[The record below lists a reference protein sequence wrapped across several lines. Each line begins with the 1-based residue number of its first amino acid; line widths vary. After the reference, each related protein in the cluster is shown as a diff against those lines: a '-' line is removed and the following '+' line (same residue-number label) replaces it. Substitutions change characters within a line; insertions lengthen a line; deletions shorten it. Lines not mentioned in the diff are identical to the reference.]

1 MDERIEE
8 LRREIDRI
16 DDEILKWV
24 ALRLERVLAVGDY
37 KREHDLELYDPERER
52 RILERIASR
61 APAPLDPQ
69 SVRRVFE
76 RLIDESRRAEQK
88 RMRGE

>member
-1 MDERIEE
+1 MERLEE
-8 LRREIDRI
+8 LRREIDHI

-24 ALRLERVLAVGDY
+24 ALRLERVLAVGDH
-37 KREHDLELYDPERER
+37 KREHHLELYDPERER

-69 SVRRVFE
+69 SVRRIFE
-76 RLIDESRRAEQK
+76 RLIDESRHAEQK

>member
-1 MDERIEE
+1 VDERIEE